1 MKGGFAAALA
11 AAWGYGVLYFLAQRA
26 AYFPAKFPE
35 GLWDLQQQVGAEDV
49 WLRAADGV
57 KLHAWWV
64 ARPQARVVTLFLHG
78 NAGNLTH
85 RAYRVAEWT
94 SAGSAV
100 LLVEYRGY
108 GKSEGRPGEKGLYA
122 DAEAGYQ
129 WLVAAGWEPERIVV
143 HGESLGTAV
152 AVDLASRRKCA
163 GVVLEA
169 PFTSGSD
176 MAGRVLP
183 LLGPLVF
190 RAFDSASK
198 IAEVRAPLLVIHG
211 DRDGVAPFELGQ
223 RLFEAAREPKWFW
236 RVEGAGHNDLV
247 EAAGA
252 AYRERL
258 REFYGRLGRAD
269 GIDRKP

>member
-1 MKGGFAAALA
+1 MPAIPKYVGWPLV
-11 AAWGYGVLYFLAQRA
+11 AAWGYGVLWFLAQRA
-26 AYFPAKFPE
+26 VYFPMKFPE
-35 GLWDLQQQVGAEDV
+35 GFWELRGQVGAEDV
-49 WLRAADGV
+49 WLRTADGV
-57 KLHAWWV
+57 KVHAWWV
-64 ARPQARVVTLFLHG
+64 ARPEARVATLFLHG

-94 SAGSAV
+94 AAGSAV
-100 LLVEYRGY
+100 LLVDYRGY

-129 WLVAAGWEPERIVV
+129 WLVATGWKPERIVV

-183 LLGPLVF
+183 VLGPLVF
-190 RAFDSASK
+190 RALDSRSK
-198 IAEVRAPLLVIHG
+198 IGRVEPPLLVIHG
-211 DRDGVAPFELGQ
+211 DRDEVVPFEQGQ
-223 RLFEAAREPKWFW
+223 RLFEAGGEPKWFW

-247 EAAGA
+247 ERAGTR
-252 AYRERL
+252 YRERL
-258 REFYGRLGRAD
+258 REFYAALSGR
-269 GIDRKP
+269 